1 MRVLARRLVT
11 AEIDG
16 RAGLALALARLQI
29 QTRKSQITGNAQ
41 MQARYRAAR
50 REGYFRKWVPLHYA
64 VSDIAVFW

>member
-16 RAGLALALARLQI
+16 RAGLALARLQI

-41 MQARYRAAR
+41 MQARYRAAAR